1 MGAAARLTPVRARSP
16 PAGAGLAEGAAK
28 PYLGPMPLPRPSS
41 PRALWAD
48 MRAFAGQRGPHQ
60 LVAAALAI
68 AMPAALIVLF
78 IVDGRTNIAPGPQ
91 LIYAESW
98 SATRTDAEIIADQ
111 KKHQAEREAKQA
123 ERQRQFKK
131 LDDDL
136 EKLGI

>member
-1 MGAAARLTPVRARSP
+1 
-16 PAGAGLAEGAAK
+16 
-28 PYLGPMPLPRPSS
+28 MPLPRPSS

-48 MRAFAGQRGPHQ
+48 LRAFAGHRGPHQ

-68 AMPAALIVLF
+68 AMPTALIVLF

-98 SATRTDAEIIADQ
+98 SANRTDAEIIADQ

-131 LDDDL
+131 LDQDL